1 MPPEG
6 TKMELMLTVQ
16 GYVYFKTNARTV
28 KDAMQA
34 FYNTANSAEIN
45 IDNLV
50 PGTAVLRDD
59 DGNDVDTNVFHDI

>member
-1 MPPEG
+1 
-6 TKMELMLTVQ
+6 MELMLTVQ

-28 KDAMQA
+28 KDAMHD
-34 FYNTANSAEIN
+34 FYGTANSAEIN

-59 DGNDVDTNVFHDI
+59 DGNDVDTNVFHNT